1 MIYISVVFVIC
12 NSNSYYCYYNSGIS
26 IICII
31 FALIKRDHTLD
42 FCSSENL
49 SFILEKFFF
58 VLSRIYKIKITR
70 DQWYTGLHV
79 PVCFWFH
86 IDWKKYVSQDF
97 LLCSAKNDITLHVL
111 WWWYSQKFMIKCLKW
126 FINFKTQ
133 NKFCL
138 CLQEKLRIY
147 QSQSIKRL

>member
-12 NSNSYYCYYNSGIS
+12 NSNLYYCYYNSGIS

-70 DQWYTGLHV
+70 DQWYTVLHV
-79 PVCFWFH
+79 PVCFWFYTE
-86 IDWKKYVSQDF
+86 KNM
-97 LLCSAKNDITLHVL
+97 SARTFCYALQIMTLHFMFSDGDTLRNSWSNAWNDLSTSKPKINSVYAFKKSLEFIKAKVL
-111 WWWYSQKFMIKCLKW
+111 RGC
-126 FINFKTQ
+126 
-133 NKFCL
+133 
-138 CLQEKLRIY
+138 R
-147 QSQSIKRL
+147 